1 MSQNKTQFRIATRGS
16 ALALAQ
22 ANAVLNLCCK
32 EFPEFSFE
40 IKVFKTTGDS
50 LQSHA
55 DSEQVTGLSKGLFTK
70 ELETALHR
78 GEADLAVHSL
88 KDLPTTL
95 PEGLALGSVGCRED
109 VADVMIYRDAT
120 RIEPD
125 ENSSSKEEWS
135 PGQARKSFFKPGA
148 SLSDLPSGLVVA
160 TNSNRRSAQIRHLR
174 PDFKV
179 IPIRG
184 NVGTRLRKL
193 KENPEMDLTILAA
206 AGMKRLNIRL
216 MSDGRLKGTADCE
229 HLTATR
235 MQPDVM
241 LPCVGQGAVGIEIRE
256 NDESCRKIC
265 DK

>member
-135 PGQARKSFFKPGA
+135 PGQARKSFFKP
-148 SLSDLPSGLVVA
+148 
-160 TNSNRRSAQIRHLR
+160 
-174 PDFKV
+174 
-179 IPIRG
+179 
-184 NVGTRLRKL
+184 
-193 KENPEMDLTILAA
+193 
-206 AGMKRLNIRL
+206 
-216 MSDGRLKGTADCE
+216 
-229 HLTATR
+229 
-235 MQPDVM
+235 
-241 LPCVGQGAVGIEIRE
+241 
-256 NDESCRKIC
+256 
-265 DK
+265 